1 MDNQLP
7 FDLSELDR
15 FSFGDD
21 SFKKELI
28 SIFVNQIPVF
38 ISNMNQYLEKQEIE
52 NLAREAHTA
61 KSSVLIFGMQ
71 NTGNMLKDIQKL
83 AESGNT
89 DAIPEL
95 IKKVTADMNAA
106 FEYFSK
112 LEI

>member
-1 MDNQLP
+1 MDQQFP

-38 ISNMNQYLEKQEIE
+38 ISNMNLYLEKQELE

-83 AESGNT
+83 AETGST
-89 DAIPEL
+89 DVIPEL
-95 IKKVTADMNAA
+95 IKKVSADMNTA
-106 FEYFSK
+106 FDFFSN